1 MQDQMALDG
10 AVAQDT
16 VQARAGQLWQDLGR
30 CGQAIVLMASL
41 VATAGLMLATTAQA
55 YGTSCATSANFAEI
69 TQRTVALAA

>member
-1 MQDQMALDG
+1 MQDQMTLDG
-10 AVAQDT
+10 AVAQGA
-16 VQARAGQLWQDLGR
+16 VQTRAGQLWQELGR

-55 YGTSCATSANFAEI
+55 YGASCATSVDFAEI